1 MGSNDRNKLESSSSL
16 KNKKEAEAK
25 KILTSIQAG
34 LKDIKTENTKPVD
47 SLLNELNN

>member
-1 MGSNDRNKLESSSSL
+1 MESYDRNKLESSSSL

-34 LKDIKTENTKPVD
+34 LKDIKTKNTKPVD
-47 SLLNELNN
+47 SLWNGLND